1 MCGIAGIIQLSESV
15 EKKDL
20 EKMINLLR
28 HRGPDDNGLF
38 IDENVGLG
46 HVRLSIQDLSTAGRQ
61 PFACNANRFHIVFN
75 GEIYNFLELRDELK
89 SDYIFKTKTDTEV
102 ILAAYLK
109 WGEECLEKFNGDWA
123 FAIYD
128 SVEKKVFAGRDRYG
142 IKPFYYYHDK
152 NRFIFSSEIK
162 AILPFINVEQND
174 SLIYDYLVFKRTDHT
189 KDTFFSKVYKLGHGE
204 SLVYKGG
211 VLGINRWYN
220 LRDRVKKVERPSL
233 ARFRELL
240 KNSIRIRLRSDVP
253 VGVSLSGGIDSS
265 AITSVVAEDL
275 ERTDIN
281 TFSAVYGK
289 DSGADESEF
298 IDSYRDKLQNMHYT
312 MPDSDSFLGDM
323 EDFVYAQG
331 EPVSTIG
338 PYAQFKVME
347 LAKGKVKVTLDGQ
360 GADEQLAGYHYF
372 ISTYFIELF
381 KKKKGYQLVKEI
393 FAYLFKQKSLFAFK
407 YLTYYILS
415 NKLKN
420 YANKKTTNFIKP
432 EFMNMWKGNSEV
444 REKLLNPKDLN
455 ELLIDHFEFKLE
467 HLLKWDD
474 LNAMYFS
481 IESRVPF
488 LDHNLVEYSLGLD
501 SAWKIR
507 NAETKFILRES
518 VKDILPNKIYSRKD
532 KKGFSTP
539 SDDWF
544 RNTKIIETVYCILK
558 SKSFAQRGYFDVE
571 RCLKLYRKHINGDI
585 NISRE
590 IWQWINLEMWF
601 KKFIDNENIN

>member
-1 MCGIAGIIQLSESV
+1 MCGIVGVIQRSESV

-20 EKMINLLR
+20 EKMMNLLR
-28 HRGPDDNGLF
+28 HRGPDDDGLF
-38 IDENVGLG
+38 IDKNVGLG

-75 GEIYNFLELRDELK
+75 GEIYNFLELREELK

-128 SVEKKVFAGRDRYG
+128 SVEKKIFASRDRYG

-152 NRFIFSSEIK
+152 SRFIFSSEIK
-162 AILPFINVEQND
+162 AILPFIDVVQND
-174 SLIYDYLVFKRTDHT
+174 SLIYDYLVFKRTDHS
-189 KDTFFSKVYKLGHGE
+189 KETFFSKVYRLGHGE
-204 SLVYKGG
+204 SLTYQNDK
-211 VLGINRWYN
+211 LEINRWYN
-220 LRDRVKKVERPSL
+220 IRDRIKKVEKPSM

-240 KNSIRIRLRSDVP
+240 NNSISMRLRSDVP

-265 AITSVVAEDL
+265 AITSVVTSDL
-275 ERTDIN
+275 DRTDIN

-289 DSGADESEF
+289 NYSADESEF
-298 IDSYRDKLQNMHYT
+298 IDCYRDELQNMHYT
-312 MPDSDSFLGDM
+312 VPDSLSFLRDM

-381 KKKKGYQLVKEI
+381 KKRKLYSLVREI
-393 FAYLFKQKSLFAFK
+393 FTYLIKQRSLFAFK
-407 YLTYYILS
+407 YLIYYTLS

-420 YANKKTTNFIKP
+420 YANRKTASFVKRD
-432 EFMNMWKGNSEV
+432 FMSQWEGNSEV
-444 REKLLNPKDLN
+444 RKKLLNPIDLN
-455 ELLIDHFEFKLE
+455 ELLIDHFEYKLE

-474 LNAMYFS
+474 LNAMNFS

-501 SAWKIR
+501 SVWKIR
-507 NAETKFILRES
+507 NSETKFILRES
-518 VKDILPNKIYSRKD
+518 VRDILPKKIYSRRD
-532 KKGFSTP
+532 KKGFSNP
-539 SDDWF
+539 ADYWF
-544 RNTKIIETVYCILK
+544 RDPKIIEKVHNIIR
-558 SKSFAQRGYFDVE
+558 SKSFENRGYFDVE
-571 RCLKLYRKHINGDI
+571 RCLNLFQQHIKGEI

-590 IWQWINLEMWF
+590 IWQWINLELWF
-601 KKFIDNENIN
+601 KKFIDNENFN